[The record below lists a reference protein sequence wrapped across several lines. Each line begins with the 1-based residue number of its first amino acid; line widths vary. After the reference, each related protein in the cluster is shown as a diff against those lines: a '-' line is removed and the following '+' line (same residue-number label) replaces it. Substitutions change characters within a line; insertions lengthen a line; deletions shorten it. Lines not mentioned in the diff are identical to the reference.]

1 MQLSSG
7 EYLCVD
13 TKTFEAVAYIVGGE
27 HEADVIRV
35 FRCFLTQH
43 SVVLDIGA
51 NFGLYTALAGSIIRT
66 HGRLYAFEGNP
77 RVFASLQRTLVAND
91 LYPLANIV
99 AANVLVS
106 DRSGRGVLHYSA
118 NLPSGGTMSDVPLSG
133 GMRCSVEVE
142 MTTIDE
148 FLPSNLPVDLVKIDV
163 EGHEPLVLRG
173 MERTI
178 ARSPDIRIIIEF
190 AETLLTHTQSPA
202 EFVDYVRDLGFAICR
217 VLPHFKIAL
226 VGRGEALRGFNYC
239 LLTRTPEEDIR
250 TVEARRKFPPIR
262 VKRWLHRH
270 PVRWGRYRRIW
281 GRW

>member
-1 MQLSSG
+1 VRLSSG

-13 TKTFEAVAYIVGGE
+13 ATTFEAVAYIAGGE

-51 NFGLYTALAGSIIRT
+51 NFGLYTALSGSIVRG

-77 RVFASLQRTLVAND
+77 RLFESLQRTIVAND
-91 LYPLANIV
+91 LYHNRNVV
-99 AANVLVS
+99 AANVLIS
-106 DRSGRGVLHYSA
+106 DRRGRGVLHYSA
-118 NLPSGGTMSDVPLSG
+118 NLPSGGTMSDVPLVG
-133 GMRCSVEVE
+133 GMQRSVEVE

-148 FLPSNLPVDLVKIDV
+148 FLPSDLLVDLVKIDV

-178 ARSPDIRIIIEF
+178 ARSPSIRIIIEF
-190 AETLLTHTQSPA
+190 ADTLLAHTQNPA
-202 EFVDYVRDLGFAICR
+202 EFVDYIRSLGFAICR
-217 VLPHFKIAL
+217 ILPHFKIAL
-226 VGRGEALRGFNYC
+226 VDPGEALCGFNYC

-250 TVEARRKFPPIR
+250 TVGDRRKFLPIR
-262 VKRWLHRH
+262 VKRWFERH